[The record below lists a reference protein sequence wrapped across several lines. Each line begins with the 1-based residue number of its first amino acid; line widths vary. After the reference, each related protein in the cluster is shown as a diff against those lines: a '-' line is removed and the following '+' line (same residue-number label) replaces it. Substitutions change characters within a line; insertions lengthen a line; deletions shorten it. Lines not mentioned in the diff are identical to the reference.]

1 MASKE
6 HQLPPMKGDVIPDS
20 IRRVSGRKR
29 STDGLIEIGL
39 VGHPHR
45 YRVRVDLDGAAP
57 RLMELH
63 LVPVDDSTEIDPAT
77 IRQVPVRR
85 LAKAAAR
92 FIGFTEPTNN
102 KLAIAGEDV
111 DPTPLLRPDHEP
123 GGRTLDDVHYR
134 QVTNLLTA
142 AREWGLSPR
151 EHVAARL
158 GASLPTVDR
167 WIKEAKKRGFLPR
180 DWSTTNGA
188 TVE

>member
-1 MASKE
+1 
-6 HQLPPMKGDVIPDS
+6 MKGDVIPET
-20 IRRVSGRKR
+20 IRRISGRKR

-57 RLMELH
+57 RLMELQ
-63 LVPVDDSTEIDPAT
+63 LVPDDDNVEIDPAT
-77 IRQVPVRR
+77 IRQIPVRR
-85 LAKAAAR
+85 LAKAAAH
-92 FIGFTEPTNN
+92 FIGLTEYR
-102 KLAIAGEDV
+102 LALPSDYD
-111 DPTPLLRPDHEP
+111 DPTSLTRPDQVP
-123 GGRTLDDVHYR
+123 GGRTLDDVHYKR
-134 QVTNLLTA
+134 VAELLTT
-142 AREWGLSPR
+142 AREWGVSPR

-167 WIKEAKKRGFLPR
+167 WIREAKKRGFLPR